1 MDETASATR
10 SIILPSVIKLF
21 QIVIELQVRN
31 ELKLC
36 IRGDNENVHV
46 EKQICHCCM

>member
-21 QIVIELQVRN
+21 QIVTELQVRN

-36 IRGDNENVHV
+36 IRGDHEN
-46 EKQICHCCM
+46 MYM